1 MAHVRA
7 ADENAI
13 IAVQWLRRTPTGKV
27 QLVPAR
33 DVGPGQSGT
42 APNEAL
48 LAPTD
53 PANASLADAAHQTVA
68 TAAIS
73 TASVHK
79 QVAISG
85 PVKLASGDAGFYMA
99 VPVEGHEFSGDIAKV
114 ESRSAMVGLIDAQ
127 ILVADALSPR
137 EPLSDSLQLQQ
148 YGSTSAVAP
157 PASQVRIVSGGQV
170 LGGIGA
176 EPQNPVSGSI
186 NVAGQVWNI
195 TVGGGSLSA
204 GYAALPWLVLGIGL
218 ALTVMVGQAISQAR
232 RRRDAALAL
241 ANERWQELVH
251 RANHDHLTG
260 LPNRT
265 QFLQLLSSA
274 VERSKLDGSQK

>member
-1 MAHVRA
+1 M
-7 ADENAI
+7 
-13 IAVQWLRRTPTGKV
+13 
-27 QLVPAR
+27 
-33 DVGPGQSGT
+33 
-42 APNEAL
+42 
-48 LAPTD
+48 
-53 PANASLADAAHQTVA
+53 
-68 TAAIS
+68 
-73 TASVHK
+73 
-79 QVAISG
+79 
-85 PVKLASGDAGFYMA
+85 
-99 VPVEGHEFSGDIAKV
+99 
-114 ESRSAMVGLIDAQ
+114 
-127 ILVADALSPR
+127 
-137 EPLSDSLQLQQ
+137 
-148 YGSTSAVAP
+148 
-157 PASQVRIVSGGQV
+157 